1 LCTSFQVEVTA
12 DSGLYGGAEEIIR
25 WLREEAGLP
34 VGLIRNSKLDE
45 QAMRK
50 RIAKGNRSRFLCA
63 VRQAHNLPPFLH
75 PAGIDPG
82 HFEAVV
88 MGGEVGCV
96 AITWLVHVSAAFDS
110 LTLGNLTVRQLCQ
123 TRCRG
128 LRHRSADG
136 QHRAHPRAWRSTLRS
151 TCSFW

>member
-1 LCTSFQVEVTA
+1 MTA

-50 RIAKGNRSRFLCA
+50 RIAKGNRSLFLCA
-63 VRQAHNLPPFLH
+63 VRQTHNSASFLH

-96 AITWLVHVSAAFDS
+96 LIWCKS
-110 LTLGNLTVRQLCQ
+110 LLLLT
-123 TRCRG
+123 
-128 LRHRSADG
+128 
-136 QHRAHPRAWRSTLRS
+136 
-151 TCSFW
+151 F

>member
-1 LCTSFQVEVTA
+1 VTA

-50 RIAKGNRSRFLCA
+50 RIAKGNRSLFLCA
-63 VRQAHNLPPFLH
+63 VRQTHNSASFLH

-96 AITWLVHVSAAFDS
+96 LIWCKS
-110 LTLGNLTVRQLCQ
+110 LLLLT
-123 TRCRG
+123 
-128 LRHRSADG
+128 
-136 QHRAHPRAWRSTLRS
+136 
-151 TCSFW
+151 F